1 MGVRYEARD
10 APTLEVL
17 FGPLQ
22 MYLAFHSE
30 VYKHHT
36 TSNGNTLS
44 PGLTGSRHRS
54 PCPKTRITAFSEDYH
69 RPAAPS
75 RHAAVWVDPQ
85 VVICRAG
92 LAHRQLIH
100 ILQHCR
106 HKCQEAQMSDFHR
119 WLQVYHTPHTH
130 LAHLT
135 PNQHTLTCR
144 SINDLV
150 LKWPAYPQI
159 GDILRILPF
168 LSPIEQ
174 VYLEL
179 PHTAGCEA
187 EALFH
192 NLFIKKSTYWAL
204 GT

>member
-1 MGVRYEARD
+1 
-10 APTLEVL
+10 
-17 FGPLQ
+17 
-22 MYLAFHSE
+22 
-30 VYKHHT
+30 
-36 TSNGNTLS
+36 
-44 PGLTGSRHRS
+44 
-54 PCPKTRITAFSEDYH
+54 
-69 RPAAPS
+69 
-75 RHAAVWVDPQ
+75 
-85 VVICRAG
+85 
-92 LAHRQLIH
+92 
-100 ILQHCR
+100 
-106 HKCQEAQMSDFHR
+106 MSDFHR
-119 WLQVYHTPHTH
+119 RLQVYTPHTH

-159 GDILRILPF
+159 GDILRIWPF

-192 NLFIKKSTYWAL
+192 NLFTTKVHLL
-204 GT
+204 GPRQTRTTGRHARSQCFFQHLKQMHTQSLTPFSPPHCPSAETFQLPFM

>member
-1 MGVRYEARD
+1 MPPHLKCSLVRCRC
-10 APTLEVL
+10 TWRSTV
-17 FGPLQ
+17 
-22 MYLAFHSE
+22 
-30 VYKHHT
+30 KC
-36 TSNGNTLS
+36 TSTIQPATGTPYPQVS
-44 PGLTGSRHRS
+44 QVPGTDL
-54 PCPKTRITAFSEDYH
+54 PVQKTRITAFSEDYR

-106 HKCQEAQMSDFHR
+106 HKCQEAQMSDFLR
-119 WLQVYHTPHTH
+119 WLQAYHTPHTH

-174 VYLEL
+174 VYLENS

-192 NLFIKKSTYWAL
+192 NLFITKSTYWAL